1 MYKFILNK
9 VSVYLVFLAVSLVL
23 LTAIPFAVET
33 EKSLR
38 SIVHNEQAV
47 LNSELAGQ
55 YKPQKHDDQ
64 HRQVHE
70 SHVVKQVSFLEHKLS
85 VTKPHAQEKKPVD
98 RFASTE
104 IKPTQSETTNL
115 ITFAKPK
122 VIKISN
128 FPVKMGYLSS
138 RFGMRKDP
146 IHGHRRMHEGLDIAA
161 PVGSNI
167 YPMGDG
173 NVIYS
178 GYKAGYGKT
187 IIIKHGRTVITQ
199 YSHLKDILI
208 NPGQDVSKNTVIGLV
223 GNSGRSTGPH
233 LHLEVTLS
241 GQKVDPATFL
251 AGIVASKIEVAS
263 KSKIISSAAPV
274 IPVKL
279 EKVTYQDYLQSFDG
293 LYGLRAPDRT
303 N

>member
-1 MYKFILNK
+1 
-9 VSVYLVFLAVSLVL
+9 
-23 LTAIPFAVET
+23 
-33 EKSLR
+33 
-38 SIVHNEQAV
+38 
-47 LNSELAGQ
+47 
-55 YKPQKHDDQ
+55 
-64 HRQVHE
+64 
-70 SHVVKQVSFLEHKLS
+70 
-85 VTKPHAQEKKPVD
+85 
-98 RFASTE
+98 
-104 IKPTQSETTNL
+104 
-115 ITFAKPK
+115 
-122 VIKISN
+122 
-128 FPVKMGYLSS
+128 
-138 RFGMRKDP
+138 MRKDP
-146 IHGHRRMHEGLDIAA
+146 IHGYRRMHEGLDIAA
-161 PVGSNI
+161 PVGSSI

-173 NVIYS
+173 QVIYS

-208 NPGQDVSKNTVIGLV
+208 KPGQDVSKNTVIGLV

-241 GQKVDPATFL
+241 GNKVDPATFL

-263 KSKIISSAAPV
+263 RSKIISSAAPV
-274 IPVKL
+274 MPVKL